1 MKSSVNSSH
10 NLAWACHDQCVETP
24 DRPAPTVQLTDMK
37 PKATPVPREVTQA
50 KLDRRNAASAWHR
63 ASRPYTMADRLE
75 ARVAQVGDQ
84 PFLIYGEEHYNYAQA
99 NQRINQVAHAGHAQG
114 LRAGDVVAL
123 AMENRPAYFFVW
135 FGLAKLGVKVAFLN
149 THVSG
154 KPLAHAISVTGASK
168 VVIGE
173 ECLSNFH
180 LSQRDLPTHVDCW
193 LWPDAENPASD
204 EQRSLCSLDLAQCAQ
219 GAAEHNPPKT
229 WRAGITAGDTALFI
243 FTSGTTGLP
252 KAALISHARWLMA
265 GDVMRVT
272 MDIQQS
278 DAFYCFLPLYHGAA
292 SMSAGATALAAG
304 ARLVIRR
311 KFSRREF
318 WNDVRRYETTVC
330 QYVGEICRFLL
341 SAPPSPDDKNHPLR
355 KIAGTGMA
363 PEVWHQWVD
372 RFGDQF
378 QIFEGWG
385 ATEANTNTLNLDN
398 WVGSCGRVPFWE
410 KTNLRLVRYD
420 VENQTH
426 LRDENGFMQLCDVDE
441 PGEAI
446 GMIINMPDV
455 VGGRFEGYT
464 SDEATQ
470 NKILRNVFREGDAWW
485 SSGDLLRCDADG
497 YCWFVD
503 RIGDTFRWK
512 SENVSTTEVA
522 DVLGDYPGL
531 DAVTIY
537 GVKVPNHD
545 GRAGMAAVVMH
556 PDTHFDPQTF
566 WQLAM
571 SRLPR
576 YAAPL
581 FVRVSAQADMTGNYK
596 LRKVDLQREG
606 FSPEL
611 VKDPLYVRD
620 DAAQTYVPLSE
631 VALAKALRG

>member
-1 MKSSVNSSH
+1 MNQV
-10 NLAWACHDQCVETP
+10 
-24 DRPAPTVQLTDMK
+24 
-37 PKATPVPREVTQA
+37 ATTVPREVTQA
-50 KLDRRNAASAWHR
+50 KLDRRNAASAKHR
-63 ASRPYTMADRLE
+63 ASLPYTMADRLE
-75 ARVAQVGDQ
+75 ERVNEFAER
-84 PFLIYGEEHYNYAQA
+84 PFLIYGQEHYTYAQA
-99 NQRINQVAHAGHAQG
+99 NQRINQVAHAAYNLGV
-114 LRAGDVVAL
+114 RAGDVVAL
-123 AMENRPAYFFVW
+123 AMENRPEYFFVW
-135 FGLAKLGVKVAFLN
+135 LGLAKLGAKVAFLN

-154 KPLAHAISVTGASK
+154 KPLAHAITVTGATRI
-168 VVIGE
+168 VIGE
-173 ECLSNFH
+173 ECLKNFLH
-180 LSQRDLPTHVDCW
+180 SREELPSGVDYW

-204 EQRSLCSLDLAQCAQ
+204 ELRGLSCLNLQQHASASTDT
-219 GAAEHNPPKT
+219 NPPSS
-229 WRAGITAGDTALFI
+229 WRAGVKSGDTALFI

-265 GDVMRVT
+265 GDVMQVT
-272 MDIQQS
+272 MDITAD

-292 SMSAGATALAAG
+292 SMSAGSTAMAAG
-304 ARLVIRR
+304 ARLIIRR

-318 WNDVRRYETTVC
+318 WNDVRQHQATVC

-341 SAPPSPDDKNHPLR
+341 SSPPSPDDKNHTLR

-363 PEVWHQWVD
+363 PEVWHQWMD

-378 QIFEGWG
+378 QIYEGWG
-385 ATEANTNTLNLDN
+385 STESNTNTLNLDN
-398 WVGSCGRVPFWE
+398 RVGSCGRVPFWE
-410 KTNLRLVRYD
+410 KTNLRIVRYD
-420 VENQTH
+420 VENDIH
-426 LRDENGFMQLCDVDE
+426 PRDENGFMQLCDVDE

-446 GMIINMPDV
+446 GMIIDLPDV

-464 SDEATQ
+464 SAEATEK
-470 NKILRNVFREGDAWW
+470 KILRNVFREGDAWW

-537 GVKVPNHD
+537 GVKVPDHD
-545 GRAGMAAVVMH
+545 GRAGMAALVLQ
-556 PDTHFDPQTF
+556 TGATFDPQAF
-566 WQLAM
+566 WQLSM
-571 SRLPR
+571 ERLPR

-581 FVRVSAQADMTGNYK
+581 FVRLSAKADMTGNYK

-606 FSPEL
+606 FDSL
-611 VKDPLYVRD
+611 VVKDPLFVRD
-620 DAAQTYVPLSE
+620 DAAKTYVPLSD